1 MQWMARRDRFR
12 AILSG
17 NDCVRP
23 ASVFDPLSARI
34 AEHVGFEVALLAGST
49 ASLTVLGAPD
59 LMLLT
64 ASELVQQ
71 AQRVCRVI
79 SIPLLVD
86 ADHGYGNALNVGR
99 TIEELGT
106 VGVAAATIEDTI
118 LPTPF
123 GANGKSGLIPL
134 EEGVGKMRAALAA
147 RPDQAFA
154 VVARTSASLASN
166 IEDMIGRLRAYERVG
181 VDALFIVGLKNMAEL
196 SLVAAETTLPL
207 ILANVPAEL
216 ESADLSLHKVRI
228 CLQGH
233 LPLMASVQRVY
244 ETMKALRDGTNPA
257 QIYNSAS
264 ATLMKVLTRA
274 AYYDEAKRNYLSV

>member
-34 AEHVGFEVALLAGST
+34 AEHLGFVVGLLAGST

-71 AQRVCRVI
+71 AQRVCRAMSV
-79 SIPLLVD
+79 PLLVD

-99 TIEELGT
+99 TIEELAT

-123 GANGKSGLIPL
+123 GANSKSGLISL
-134 EEGVGKMRAALAA
+134 EEGVGKMRAGLAA

-154 VVARTSASLASN
+154 IVARTSASLASN
-166 IEDMIGRLRAYERVG
+166 IEDMIGRLRAYDRAG
-181 VDALFIVGLKNMAEL
+181 VDALFIVGLKNMADL
-196 SLVAAETTLPL
+196 SAVAAETTLPL
-207 ILANVPAEL
+207 ILANAPGEL
-216 ESADLSLHKVRI
+216 ESSDLSLHKVRM

-233 LPLMASVQRVY
+233 LPLMAAVQSVY

-257 QIYNSAS
+257 QIKNSAS
-264 ATLMKVLTRA
+264 TALMKALTRA
-274 AYYDEAKRNYLSV
+274 AYYDEATSNYLSV

>member
-274 AYYDEAKRNYLSV
+274 AYYDEVKRNYLSV